1 MLVNLIYFEF
11 IEYNSVSFI
20 YFYNII
26 KLMKIN
32 EDKNLDKLSQMHLLE
47 SKAIE
52 IQNND
57 IKQFKIT
64 IFENKFKK

>member
-11 IEYNSVSFI
+11 IEYNSDLFI
-20 YFYNII
+20 FII
-26 KLMKIN
+26 LMKIN

-52 IQNND
+52 I
-57 IKQFKIT
+57 
-64 IFENKFKK
+64 

>member
-32 EDKNLDKLSQMHLLE
+32 EDKNLDKLSQMHLIE

-57 IKQFKIT
+57 I
-64 IFENKFKK
+64 